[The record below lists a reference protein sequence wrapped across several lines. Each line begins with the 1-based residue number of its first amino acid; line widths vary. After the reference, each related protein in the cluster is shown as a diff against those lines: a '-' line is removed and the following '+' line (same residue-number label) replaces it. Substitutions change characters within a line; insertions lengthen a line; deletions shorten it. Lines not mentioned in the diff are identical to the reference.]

1 MKNTAGGKENSALK
15 YFNGR
20 MNSSKQLIDDL
31 IGEGYLRTPRI
42 IDAFRKIDRADFVPE
57 KFKADAYA
65 NVPLP
70 IGYGQTISQ
79 PLTVAFMLELLKPE
93 KGDKILDIGSGSGW
107 QTALLA
113 EITGESGN
121 VFGVEIIKELK
132 EFGEKNI
139 AKYGFI
145 AKGIAK
151 IILANGSIGL
161 KEAAPFDKIIAG
173 AMASIAPKTFLG
185 QLKIGGRLVIPYAGS
200 VWLLVK
206 KSEEEFEECE
216 YPGFAFVPLVTHK

>member
-1 MKNTAGGKENSALK
+1 MYDTTEKGKLIDS
-15 YFNGR
+15 
-20 MNSSKQLIDDL
+20 LIDD
-31 IGEGYLRTPRI
+31 GYLKTPGI
-42 IDAFRKIDRADFVPE
+42 INAFRKIDRADFVLE

-65 NVPLP
+65 NIPLP

-113 EITGESGN
+113 EIAGEKGK
-121 VFGVEIIKELK
+121 VFGVEIIPELK

-139 AKYGFI
+139 IKYDFIKKGVAKVF
-145 AKGIAK
+145 
-151 IILANGSIGL
+151 LAGEKIGL
-161 KEAAPFDKIIAG
+161 KEEAPFDKIIAG
-173 AMASIAPKTFLG
+173 AMAHSVPKELRE

-200 VWLLVK
+200 VWLMIK
-206 KSEEEFEECE
+206 KTEGTFEEYE
-216 YPGFAFVPLVTHK
+216 YPGFAFVPLVNK

>member
-1 MKNTAGGKENSALK
+1 
-15 YFNGR
+15 

-31 IGEGYLRTPRI
+31 IDEGYLRTPLI

-57 KFKADAYA
+57 KFKANAYA

-113 EITGESGN
+113 EIAGEDGK
-121 VFGVEIIKELK
+121 VFGIEIIKELK
-132 EFGEKNI
+132 EFGEKNV
-139 AKYGFI
+139 AMYGFI
-145 AKGIAK
+145 EKGIAK
-151 IILANGSIGL
+151 IVLANGSIGL

-185 QLKIGGRLVIPYAGS
+185 QLKTGGRLVIPYAGS

-206 KSEEEFEECE
+206 KSEEEFEEYE
-216 YPGFAFVPLVTHK
+216 YPGFAFVPLVSK